1 MTDFETKFGKRL
13 PVLQPQVTTYYL
25 MVHGLIHHRTK
36 SKWVAL
42 ASRYFAVK
50 RYGVENVELLGRHD
64 LA

>member
-1 MTDFETKFGKRL
+1 MTQ
-13 PVLQPQVTTYYL
+13 VQPQVTTYYL